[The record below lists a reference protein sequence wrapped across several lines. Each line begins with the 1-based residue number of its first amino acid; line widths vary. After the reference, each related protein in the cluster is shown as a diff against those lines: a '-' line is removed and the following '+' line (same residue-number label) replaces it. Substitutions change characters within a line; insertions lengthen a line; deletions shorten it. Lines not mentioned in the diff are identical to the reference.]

1 MNKINILKSD
11 SDYRKLAEFII
22 KENYSHHTKSHI
34 FSETKTKT
42 VYHEELYYKKNSI
55 VYTLQDIKDE
65 FVGSIRVLKWNFT
78 DILPIQKIFSIH
90 PFNVLN
96 KNFEGE
102 VWHIGR
108 FAIRRNEG
116 IIPLKKLMTL
126 AIQKVCENKGNIAF
140 AECDTKLLKIL
151 YLMGIEPK
159 IVGHSKYYLGSET
172 IPVLLEYDNLLQ
184 FYHKNKHLVYENPK
198 TVIEKDRININP
210 VYETSYAF
218 I

>member
-34 FSETKTKT
+34 FSEAKTKT
-42 VYHEELYYKKNSI
+42 VYHEELYYKRNSI

-65 FVGSIRVLKWNFT
+65 FIGTIRVLKWNFT

-90 PFNVLN
+90 PFHVLN

-108 FAIRRNEG
+108 FAIRKNEG

-126 AIQKVCENKGNIAF
+126 AIQKVCENKGNIAL

-159 IVGHSKYYLGSET
+159 IIGHSKYYLGSET
-172 IPVLLEYDNLLQ
+172 IPVLLEYDNLLE
-184 FYHKNKHLVYENPK
+184 FYHKNRHLIYETPK
-198 TVIEKDRININP
+198 TVTERDRINISP
-210 VYETSYAF
+210 VYEAGYAF